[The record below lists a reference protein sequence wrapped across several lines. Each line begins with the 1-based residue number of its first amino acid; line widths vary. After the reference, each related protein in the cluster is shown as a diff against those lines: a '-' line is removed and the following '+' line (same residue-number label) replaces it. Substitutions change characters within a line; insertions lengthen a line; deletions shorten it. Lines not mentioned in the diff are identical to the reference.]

1 MKNIKTFESFSMNEG
16 RTDKV
21 VKEKDTQV
29 KVNEFRITIKNL
41 LKSKNLDFKQ
51 VGDDFEVMVD
61 KKRVGQIMFRKDKVT
76 VKKESNKFGK
86 DFDYKELGK
95 IKTEINNLK

>member
-76 VKKESNKFGK
+76 VKKEANKFGK

>member
-1 MKNIKTFESFSMNEG
+1 MNEG

-51 VGDDFEVMVD
+51 VGDDFEVIID

-76 VKKESNKFGK
+76 VKKENNKFGK
-86 DFDYKELGK
+86 DFNYNELGK